1 MYIETIFFFTSILVV
16 VVVVV
21 TLFMGQEEASRG
33 AGPLL
38 IGDTYGLINKID
50 AIIE

>member
-1 MYIETIFFFTSILVV
+1 MDKKVL

-21 TLFMGQEEASRG
+21 TLFMCQEEASRG